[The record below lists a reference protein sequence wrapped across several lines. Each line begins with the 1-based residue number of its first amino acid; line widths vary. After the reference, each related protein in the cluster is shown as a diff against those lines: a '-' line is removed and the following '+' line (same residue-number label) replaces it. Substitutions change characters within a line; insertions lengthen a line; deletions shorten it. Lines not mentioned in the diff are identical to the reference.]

1 MDPMKIFELLI
12 GIACTFGI
20 GLGIYF
26 FGVYAG
32 KKTDKPMGFWANGKI
47 FDPKTVADV
56 PGYIRAYGRLFRCY
70 AVPCM
75 LSGIFVM
82 VSAVFSLIIL
92 LLWGVFGTWWLIR
105 SYQKIEKQYIL

>member
-1 MDPMKIFELLI
+1 MEWFETLI
-12 GIACTFGI
+12 GFVMIFGC
-20 GLGIYF
+20 GLGIYL
-26 FGVYAG
+26 FGVWAE
-32 KKTDKPMGFWANGKI
+32 KQEKPMGFWANGKI
-47 FDPKTVADV
+47 FDPKSVADV